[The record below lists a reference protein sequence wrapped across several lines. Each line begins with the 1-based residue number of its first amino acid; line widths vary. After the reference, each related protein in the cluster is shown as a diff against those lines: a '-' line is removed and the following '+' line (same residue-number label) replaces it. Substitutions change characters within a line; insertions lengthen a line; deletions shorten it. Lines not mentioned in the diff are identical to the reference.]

1 MSEKEI
7 VMDVREG
14 GGRRSRK
21 ARSKRSRRSQETD
34 GGDSGP
40 AIVTKDEAT
49 VKPTVVGP
57 NGPPPVVSQKGGVAT
72 PSQTTVILAPAKKKL
87 AKVMLVPKST
97 VAGKVRVHPKKT
109 FKAKRVRVTIDNT
122 AKTLKH
128 RRVVMGKFDAM
139 TEDQVRSAAVAA
151 KLSRRETVAKVPI
164 GLLRQMLKD
173 YQSMRL

>member
-1 MSEKEI
+1 
-7 VMDVREG
+7 MDVREG

-21 ARSKRSRRSQETD
+21 ARSKRSRRSQDID
-34 GGDSGP
+34 GEDSGA
-40 AIVTKDEAT
+40 AIVTKDET
-49 VKPTVVGP
+49 VAKPTIVGP
-57 NGPPPVVSQKGGVAT
+57 HGAPPVVSQKGGAQTHT
-72 PSQTTVILAPAKKKL
+72 PQTTVILAPAKKKP

-128 RRVVMGKFDAM
+128 RRIVMGKFDAM

>member
-21 ARSKRSRRSQETD
+21 ARSKRSRQSQGIE
-34 GGDSGP
+34 GEEASGP
-40 AIVTKDEAT
+40 AIVTKDEPT
-49 VKPTVVGP
+49 VKPTVAGP
-57 NGPPPVVSQKGGVAT
+57 HGAPPVVTQKGGVAA
-72 PSQTTVILAPAKKKL
+72 SQTTVILAPAKKKP

-122 AKTLKH
+122 AKTLKQ
-128 RRVVMGKFDAM
+128 RRIVMGKFDAM